1 MDKLDIT
8 RAIKSRGFMVKE
20 VAEKLGISIVAMSQ
34 RANKDNPTVK
44 SLREVANV
52 IGCDIKDLFYRV
64 DENGNLIEENQQ
76 SLSGASNG
84 KAQGN
89 ALPLSKETVSQSSDP
104 FSPLSPADI
113 DEHIIKAPASQDV
126 MPVTTFCP
134 HCGKKVRVGVVLL
147 PEE

>member
-44 SLREVANV
+44 SLREVAEV
-52 IGCDIKDLFYRV
+52 IGCDIRDLFYKV
-64 DENGNLIEENQQ
+64 DENGNIIEDNQ
-76 SLSGASNG
+76 SLLNRNDQETQ
-84 KAQGN
+84 KT
-89 ALPLSKETVSQSSDP
+89 LLSSQSDLFP
-104 FSPLSPADI
+104 PQSPSETDDHSIKLPPAQDI
-113 DEHIIKAPASQDV
+113 

-134 HCGKKVRVGVVLL
+134 HCGKRVRVGVVLL
-147 PEE
+147 PEEE

>member
-89 ALPLSKETVSQSSDP
+89 ALPLSKETASQASDI

-113 DEHIIKAPASQDV
+113 DEHIIKTPASQDV

>member
-1 MDKLDIT
+1 MKQLDIK
-8 RAIKSRGFMVKE
+8 RALAERDMTQAELCKRTGILSQNMRTITNGNPTLEKLIK
-20 VAEKLGISIVAMSQ
+20 VAEG
-34 RANKDNPTVK
+34 
-44 SLREVANV
+44 
-52 IGCDIKDLFYRV
+52 IGCDITDLFYPV
-64 DENGNLIEENQQ
+64 EEEVEQE
-76 SLSGASNG
+76 L
-84 KAQGN
+84 
-89 ALPLSKETVSQSSDP
+89 VSQSSDP